1 MQPSRSYNQPI
12 QRPPRRMARNRRDAA
27 GGTEESTARASICR
41 RGIEPRDELP
51 SCEPPPHVEFP
62 AKGGM
67 TSRSRQVRPQYL
79 HVALLEQPLEHWP
92 KRAQVVR
99 PIPMQIRLPH
109 QFFARRCTVAREPSD
124 YEAASAKRIEA
135 MLGHREAQA
144 QIAGF
149 LAELAR
155 RRDALRVIDC

>member
-1 MQPSRSYNQPI
+1 
-12 QRPPRRMARNRRDAA
+12 MARHRRDAA

-51 SCEPPPHVEFP
+51 SCEPPAHVGLP
-62 AKGGM
+62 AQRGM
-67 TSRSRQVRPQYL
+67 ASCPWQVRPQHL

-109 QFFARRCTVAREPSD
+109 QFFTWRRTMAREPTD
-124 YEAASAKRIEA
+124 YEAPCSKRIEA
-135 MLGHREAQA
+135 MLGHREPKAQR
-144 QIAGF
+144 AGF

-155 RRDALRVIDC
+155 RRDR